1 MEVCVQTITA
11 TDLSRNFR
19 VMLNR
24 VEFQHEELLI
34 VRNNTPVARLVPG
47 PATMTAAE
55 AFADLYCT
63 LPKAAGDTWLADSRI
78 DDAMSGEM
86 RDPWAS

>member
-1 MEVCVQTITA
+1 MQTVTA

-19 VMLNR
+19 VMLNK

-34 VRNNTPVARLVPG
+34 MRNNLPVARLVPG

-55 AFADLYCT
+55 AFTDIYRT
-63 LPKAAGDTWLADSRI
+63 LPEEAGEGWLSDSRM
-78 DDAMSGEM
+78 DDDTSSEV

>member
-1 MEVCVQTITA
+1 MQTITA

-24 VEFQHEELLI
+24 VEFQHEELII
-34 VRNNTPVARLVPG
+34 VRNNFPVARLVPG
-47 PATMTAAE
+47 PATMTAGE
-55 AFADLYCT
+55 AFGDLYRT
-63 LPKAAGDTWLADSRI
+63 LPEAAGKTWLADSRLN
-78 DDAMSGEM
+78 DTTDSEV

>member
-1 MEVCVQTITA
+1 MQTVTS
-11 TDLSRNFR
+11 TDLARNFR

-34 VRNNTPVARLVPG
+34 IRNNCPVARLIPDTGV
-47 PATMTAAE
+47 MTAAE
-55 AFADLYCT
+55 AFSGLYQT
-63 LPKAAGDTWLADSRI
+63 LQQEAGESWLADSRL
-78 DDAMSGEM
+78 DDGKDGEV

>member
-1 MEVCVQTITA
+1 MQTITA

-34 VRNNTPVARLVPG
+34 VRNNFPVARLVPG
-47 PATMTAAE
+47 PATMTASE
-55 AFADLYCT
+55 AFADLYRT
-63 LPKAAGDTWLADSRI
+63 LPKEAGDTWLADSRL
-78 DDAMSGEM
+78 DDAISCEV
-86 RDPWAS
+86 RDPWES

>member
-1 MEVCVQTITA
+1 MQTITA

-19 VMLNR
+19 LMLNR

-47 PATMTAAE
+47 PASMTAAE
-55 AFADLYCT
+55 AFADLHRT
-63 LPKAAGDTWLADSRI
+63 LPQEAGDTWLADSRL
-78 DDAMSGEM
+78 DDVMSGEV

>member
-1 MEVCVQTITA
+1 MQTITA

-34 VRNNTPVARLVPG
+34 VRNNFPVARLLPG
-47 PATMTAAE
+47 PATLTAAE
-55 AFADLYCT
+55 AFADLHCT
-63 LPKAAGDTWLADSRI
+63 LPKEAGEHWLADSRI
-78 DDAMSGEM
+78 DDATNGEV
-86 RDPWAS
+86 RNPWAS

>member
-1 MEVCVQTITA
+1 MRTITA

-34 VRNNTPVARLVPG
+34 VRNNFPVARLVPG
-47 PATMTAAE
+47 PATITAAE
-55 AFADLYCT
+55 AFSDIYRT
-63 LPKAAGDTWLADSRI
+63 LPESAGKTWLADSRF
-78 DDAMSGEM
+78 DDSNDGEVCN
-86 RDPWAS
+86 PWAS

>member
-1 MEVCVQTITA
+1 MQSITA
-11 TDLSRNFR
+11 TDLARNFR
-19 VMLNR
+19 VMLNK

-34 VRNNTPVARLVPG
+34 VRNNFPIARLVPG

-55 AFADLYCT
+55 AFGDLYRT
-63 LPKAAGDTWLADSRI
+63 LPADAGKTWLTNSRLDDNRDS
-78 DDAMSGEM
+78 EV

>member
-1 MEVCVQTITA
+1 MQTITA

-34 VRNNTPVARLVPG
+34 MRNNTPVARLVPG

-55 AFADLYCT
+55 AFDDLYNT
-63 LPKAAGDTWLADSRI
+63 LPQKAGTTWLADSRL
-78 DDAMSGEM
+78 DDAISGEV

>member
-1 MEVCVQTITA
+1 MQTITA

-34 VRNNTPVARLVPG
+34 MRNNFPVARLVPG
-47 PATMTAAE
+47 PAIMTAAE
-55 AFADLYCT
+55 AFADLYRT
-63 LPKAAGDTWLADSRI
+63 LPEDAGKTWLADSRL
-78 DDAMSGEM
+78 DGNQNNEV

>member
-1 MEVCVQTITA
+1 MQTITA

-34 VRNNTPVARLVPG
+34 MRNNFPVARLVPG

-55 AFADLYCT
+55 AFADLYRA
-63 LPKAAGDTWLADSRI
+63 LPDGAGTTWLADSRV
-78 DDAMSGEM
+78 DDNRDTEV
-86 RDPWAS
+86 RDPWDS

>member
-1 MEVCVQTITA
+1 MQKVTA

-19 VMLNR
+19 AMLNR

-34 VRNNTPVARLVPG
+34 MRNNFPVARLVPG

-55 AFADLYCT
+55 AFTDLYRT
-63 LPKAAGDTWLADSRI
+63 LPQEAAESWLADSRLE
-78 DDAMSGEM
+78 DNMTGEV

>member
-1 MEVCVQTITA
+1 MQTITA

-34 VRNNTPVARLVPG
+34 VRNSSPVARLLPDL
-47 PATMTAAE
+47 ATMTAAE
-55 AFADLYCT
+55 AFADLFCT
-63 LPKAAGDTWLADSRI
+63 LPKEAGAQWLADSRI
-78 DDAMSGEM
+78 DDTENGEV
-86 RDPWAS
+86 RNPWAS

>member
-1 MEVCVQTITA
+1 MQTITA

-19 VMLNR
+19 IMLNR

-47 PATMTAAE
+47 PASMTAAE
-55 AFADLYCT
+55 AFADLYRT
-63 LPKAAGDTWLADSRI
+63 LPQEAGDTWLAESRL
-78 DDAMSGEM
+78 DDAMSGEV

>member
-1 MEVCVQTITA
+1 MQTITA

-55 AFADLYCT
+55 AFGDLYRT
-63 LPKAAGDTWLADSRI
+63 LPQEAGDTWLAESRL
-78 DDAMSGEM
+78 DDAMSGEV